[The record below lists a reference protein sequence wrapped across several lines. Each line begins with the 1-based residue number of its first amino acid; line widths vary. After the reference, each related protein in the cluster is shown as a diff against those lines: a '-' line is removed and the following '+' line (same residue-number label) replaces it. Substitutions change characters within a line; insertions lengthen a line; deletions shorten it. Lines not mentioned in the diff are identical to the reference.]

1 METVVLKTHLK
12 EGLEITDRIAAK
24 SPTLPILSNVLLSA
38 KKEGV
43 RLSATDLQI
52 GITYQFLGTTT
63 KEGEVVFLGHPLSS
77 LLAVSLGDR
86 ISLKLEGSQL
96 AVAAGDHRV
105 LLKTLDEEEFP
116 IIPSQEGSEPS
127 VEVENNLFCGG
138 LSQVVG
144 MVGQSQVRPEISGVL
159 FVFEKKAARVAATD
173 SFRLAERRFTFEKEG
188 NAEGS
193 FILPAKTARE
203 IIAVLGERPGK
214 TKIYFSPTQAV
225 FVYDAAESPSRL
237 RIQIVSRLIEGEYPH
252 YEDIIPS
259 THKTQVSLAKNEFL
273 NHLKAAGI
281 FAGKTQEVRFRVDP
295 QKKET
300 TFLSESGETG
310 SHQSTLK
317 GDISGEP
324 VEVAFNW
331 RFLSEGLAQIHG
343 ERVDFGL
350 NGEDGP
356 ALLRPAEQAGY
367 LYVVMPIKA

>member
-159 FVFEKKAARVAATD
+159 FVFEKKAARAAGTD
-173 SFRLAERRFTFEKEG
+173 RF
-188 NAEGS
+188 
-193 FILPAKTARE
+193 
-203 IIAVLGERPGK
+203 
-214 TKIYFSPTQAV
+214 
-225 FVYDAAESPSRL
+225 
-237 RIQIVSRLIEGEYPH
+237 
-252 YEDIIPS
+252 
-259 THKTQVSLAKNEFL
+259 SLAKNEFL

-317 GDISGEP
+317 GDIYGEP